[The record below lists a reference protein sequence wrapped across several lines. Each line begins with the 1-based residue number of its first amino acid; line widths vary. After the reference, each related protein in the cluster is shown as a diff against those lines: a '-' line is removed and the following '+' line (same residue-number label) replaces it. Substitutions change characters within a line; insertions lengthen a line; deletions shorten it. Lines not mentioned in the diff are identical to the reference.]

1 MFNQIINEE
10 VRVIME
16 MVNLNYFLND
26 KFKIIVK
33 DSYFQNFEYVFV
45 NFEYRVI
52 TNLIFCLYLLKYIY
66 IL

>member
-16 MVNLNYFLND
+16 MVNLNYFLNN

-33 DSYFQNFEYVFV
+33 DTYFQNFEYVFV

-52 TNLIFCLYLLKYIY
+52 TNLIFCLYLLKYID

>member
-10 VRVIME
+10 VRVMME
-16 MVNLNYFLND
+16 MVNLNYFLNN

-33 DSYFQNFEYVFV
+33 DTYFQNFEYVFV

-52 TNLIFCLYLLKYIY
+52 TNLIFCLYLLKYID

>member
-10 VRVIME
+10 VRVIMD

-52 TNLIFCLYLLKYIY
+52 TNLIFCLYLLKYID

>member
-16 MVNLNYFLND
+16 MVNLNYFLNN
-26 KFKIIVK
+26 KFKIIVN
-33 DSYFQNFEYVFV
+33 DTYFQNFEYVFV
-45 NFEYRVI
+45 NFEYCVI
-52 TNLIFCLYLLKYIY
+52 MNLIFCLYLLKYID

>member
-33 DSYFQNFEYVFV
+33 DTYFQNFEYVFV

-52 TNLIFCLYLLKYIY
+52 TNLIFCLYLLKYID

>member
-52 TNLIFCLYLLKYIY
+52 TNLIFCLYLLKYID